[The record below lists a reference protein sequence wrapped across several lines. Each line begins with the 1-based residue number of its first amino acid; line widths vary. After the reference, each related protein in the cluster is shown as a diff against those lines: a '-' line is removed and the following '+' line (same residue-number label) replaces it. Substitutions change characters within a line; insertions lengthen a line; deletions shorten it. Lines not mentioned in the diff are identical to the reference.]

1 VSTTSPKQIRLRSG
15 SIVIIRNPTVDDAH
29 GFVEIMRSVAREG
42 EYTLAEPDEVDWT
55 DQAKRQDIQASLS
68 NPGYLDLV
76 ADVDGKIVG
85 FLEFENGHRRRT
97 RHSGMFS
104 IFIRKGW
111 REQGIGTALIGTLLD
126 WATDS
131 PIIEKVT
138 LAVFSTNVRA
148 FAVYQKM
155 GFHVEGRCPRDMKV
169 GDEYIDSILMYKFVK
184 PVTT

>member
-1 VSTTSPKQIRLRSG
+1 
-15 SIVIIRNPTVDDAH
+15 VIIRNPTVDDAH

-55 DQAKRQDIQASLS
+55 DQTKRQDILASLN

-76 ADVDGKIVG
+76 ADAGGKIVG

-97 RHSGMFS
+97 QHSGMFS
-104 IFIRKGW
+104 IFVRKGW
-111 REQGIGTALIGTLLD
+111 REQGIGTALIGALLE

-169 GDEYIDSILMYKFVK
+169 GDEYIDSILMYRFVK
-184 PVTT
+184 PVSP